1 MQKFILSFLFVFVF
15 LLPIMS
21 QQNLVD
27 SLKNELTHPMA
38 DSNRAMSMMRLA
50 IHYETVDTIRAFKAY
65 REALK
70 FAADKHLYYQLGR
83 IYQNQAFLFTTT
95 GKYIKA
101 QDNLNLAIQS
111 YQKSDHTE
119 SKYREASALGDLSN
133 IFKVLNDYD
142 ESVRYQLKC
151 IAILEKLNLPE
162 KIVLSYSNLSNL
174 MGDLGEY
181 KKQEDYAR
189 KAVEIAKKTKDKNN
203 LFISYFMLSYS
214 LSNLDRNTEAKTYLD
229 SARIN
234 LDTNSNID
242 ILSTYYLVSAEVFK
256 KLNQL
261 DSAFHYF
268 KKCYTVSIKNN
279 YNFGK
284 AEALLQMGGI
294 SIQQKKNLEAEN
306 YLLEGIKLAEEIHY
320 FNMLDE
326 GYKYLSDNY
335 AQTGRYKLAYE
346 YFKKYKEMN
355 DSVVSMESK
364 KYATTLEKK
373 YESEKKDNQIKLQ
386 KAKLQKRT
394 FLNYIL
400 IGSAVTLLLIFSL
413 SYRNYKHK
421 RKLQEMRI
429 SELETDKMLTATEA
443 VLKGEEQERS
453 RLAKDLHDGL
463 GGMLAGIK
471 YSFQTIKGNLIMTP
485 QNQQS
490 FERGMDMLDSSIKE
504 MRRVAQNM
512 MPESLIKFGLD
523 TALQD
528 YCKDINLSGA
538 LQVSYQSIGLAGYQ
552 FEQTTAITIYR
563 IIQELINNT
572 LKHASAKT
580 AIVQITKSGSL
591 LAITVED
598 DGKGFDP
605 KILDLSKGMGWVSI
619 KHRVDFLKGRLDIN
633 SQHGNGTSVHIEV
646 DI

>member
-1 MQKFILSFLFVFVF
+1 MKTLSFLLILFFF
-15 LLPIMS
+15 ALRLS
-21 QQNLVD
+21 AQSNKAD
-27 SLKNELTHPMA
+27 SLINLLSSANKDSSKVDLLFQIGDQYENIDIETAKHYIRMGGKLSREINYEAGILKYYKNLAYLYAFQSKFDSVIYYNKLVLDIARQKKDTFNIGISLFNIGVGYRYNSDYESAIQYTLDGVKLLEGKGYTNIESGMYNGLQALYMTLLQYDKAILYGEKSVAIARGLEDKNELITSLINLA
-38 DSNRAMSMMRLA
+38 LSYVELNRIHEAKLLNNEAITLSVQHGNKSMEAAALNNLSDIAEKENEIELIKVYAEKALIINKQINNQYGIMCSKQALSIYYLYKKQYKKSEILA
-50 IHYETVDTIRAFKAY
+50 S
-65 REALK
+65 EALK
-70 FAADKHLYYQLGR
+70 ISNEENFLDGKGPLLLQLANIAYASHDFRSGYR
-83 IYQNQAFLFTTT
+83 YHKEREKVEKELFT
-95 GKYIKA
+95 
-101 QDNLNLAIQS
+101 
-111 YQKSDHTE
+111 E
-119 SKYREASALGDLSN
+119 SLVQREASM
-133 IFKVLNDYD
+133 KV
-142 ESVRYQLKC
+142 K
-151 IAILEKLNLPE
+151 
-162 KIVLSYSNLSNL
+162 
-174 MGDLGEY
+174 
-181 KKQEDYAR
+181 
-189 KAVEIAKKTKDKNN
+189 
-203 LFISYFMLSYS
+203 F
-214 LSNLDRNTEAKTYLD
+214 
-229 SARIN
+229 
-234 LDTNSNID
+234 
-242 ILSTYYLVSAEVFK
+242 
-256 KLNQL
+256 
-261 DSAFHYF
+261 
-268 KKCYTVSIKNN
+268 
-279 YNFGK
+279 
-284 AEALLQMGGI
+284 
-294 SIQQKKNLEAEN
+294 
-306 YLLEGIKLAEEIHY
+306 
-320 FNMLDE
+320 
-326 GYKYLSDNY
+326 
-335 AQTGRYKLAYE
+335 
-346 YFKKYKEMN
+346 
-355 DSVVSMESK
+355 
-364 KYATTLEKK
+364 
-373 YESEKKDNQIKLQ
+373 ESEKKDNQIKLQ

-394 FLNYIL
+394 FLNYLL
-400 IGSAVTLLLIFSL
+400 IGSAVTLIIIFLL

-421 RKLQEMRI
+421 KKLQELRI

-490 FERGMDMLDSSIKE
+490 FERGMDMLDSSINE

-512 MPESLIKFGLD
+512 MPESLVKFGLD

-528 YCKDINLSGA
+528 FCKDINLSGA

>member
-1 MQKFILSFLFVFVF
+1 MEAAALNNLSDIAEKENEIELIKVYAEKALIINKQINNQYGIMCSKQALSIYYLYKKQYKKSEILAS
-15 LLPIMS
+15 
-21 QQNLVD
+21 
-27 SLKNELTHPMA
+27 
-38 DSNRAMSMMRLA
+38 
-50 IHYETVDTIRAFKAY
+50 
-65 REALK
+65 EALK
-70 FAADKHLYYQLGR
+70 ISNEENFLDGKGPLLLQLANIAYASHDFRSGYR
-83 IYQNQAFLFTTT
+83 YHKEREKVEKELFT
-95 GKYIKA
+95 
-101 QDNLNLAIQS
+101 
-111 YQKSDHTE
+111 E
-119 SKYREASALGDLSN
+119 SLVQREASM
-133 IFKVLNDYD
+133 KV
-142 ESVRYQLKC
+142 K
-151 IAILEKLNLPE
+151 
-162 KIVLSYSNLSNL
+162 
-174 MGDLGEY
+174 
-181 KKQEDYAR
+181 
-189 KAVEIAKKTKDKNN
+189 
-203 LFISYFMLSYS
+203 F
-214 LSNLDRNTEAKTYLD
+214 
-229 SARIN
+229 
-234 LDTNSNID
+234 
-242 ILSTYYLVSAEVFK
+242 
-256 KLNQL
+256 
-261 DSAFHYF
+261 
-268 KKCYTVSIKNN
+268 
-279 YNFGK
+279 
-284 AEALLQMGGI
+284 
-294 SIQQKKNLEAEN
+294 
-306 YLLEGIKLAEEIHY
+306 
-320 FNMLDE
+320 
-326 GYKYLSDNY
+326 
-335 AQTGRYKLAYE
+335 
-346 YFKKYKEMN
+346 
-355 DSVVSMESK
+355 
-364 KYATTLEKK
+364 
-373 YESEKKDNQIKLQ
+373 ESEKKDNQIKLQ

-394 FLNYIL
+394 FLNYLL
-400 IGSAVTLLLIFSL
+400 IGSAVTLIIIFLL

-421 RKLQEMRI
+421 KKLQELRI

-490 FERGMDMLDSSIKE
+490 FERGMDMLDSSINE

-512 MPESLIKFGLD
+512 MPESLVKFGLD

-528 YCKDINLSGA
+528 FCKDINLSGA